1 MAKKRLSRKN
11 AERFYL
17 ITHTRKGQFTA
28 ELLDEGGDMLRV
40 AIDTSP
46 GSGQEHLAYVKIR
59 DEYGEKTTPAI
70 TEKLL
75 LKSLITSMEEV
86 HGRH

>member
-1 MAKKRLSRKN
+1 MVKKVKFPKKI
-11 AERFYL
+11 EQVYL
-17 ITHTRKGQFTA
+17 ITHARKGKFTA
-28 ELLDEGGDMLRV
+28 QLLEEHDGMLRV
-40 AIDTSP
+40 AVDTSL
-46 GSGQEHLAYVKIR
+46 GSGQERLANVKIR
-59 DEYGEKTTPAI
+59 DEDGEKTTPAI

>member
-1 MAKKRLSRKN
+1 MVKKQKPRKDAK
-11 AERFYL
+11 RFYL
-17 ITHTRKGQFTA
+17 ITHARKGQFTA
-28 ELLDEGGDMLRV
+28 ELLHEGDDMFRV

-46 GSGQEHLAYVKIR
+46 GSGQERLANVKIR
-59 DEYGEKTTPAI
+59 DEDGNKMTPAI